1 VKHSVC
7 IALLLAAGLMI
18 NSACD
23 SKKDPVTS
31 GREAVKDVVTQPF
44 NALEGAKDALKQD
57 EEKSKAAL
65 EALEKESKQ

>member
-31 GREAVKDVVTQPF
+31 GREAVKDVVTPPF

-57 EEKSKAAL
+57 EEKSKAAR